1 LPGCFLNNTLPQISF
16 VDAINKIWPLISGF
30 SSVYDLNATF
40 FVYTGAVPNFYV
52 TYDINSIIDKSFES
66 KLLLKILDLTHTWI
80 KVPKIYLAFN
90 QVKNYTFY
98 VAGKDLSKRNH

>member
-1 LPGCFLNNTLPQISF
+1 M
-16 VDAINKIWPLISGF
+16 
-30 SSVYDLNATF
+30 YDLNATF

-52 TYDINSIIDKSFES
+52 TYDIDSIIDKSFES

-90 QVKNYTFY
+90 QAKNYTFY